1 MKMGVRSVPKFRI
14 SMRRS
19 QETASPLFFC
29 GIREPLTQ
37 GSNRFPPHSSSRTVM
52 GPSGCCL
59 SVPQRNG
66 ASIFPVMRQCR
77 GRPFKE
83 RSGMGICLKKT
94 RRPRHKEDVSCFY
107 LYKLR
112 PENRSCRF
120 LRAREQVLLH
130 GEALHTHGG
139 AANPSSDENK
149 TPRRVQSG
157 DGNPPFLQPYAA
169 LHPYVIPLSTDFLG
183 SCHRQSFFPNIHL
196 KISKMYGIMALPP
209 VPILSVA

>member
-139 AANPSSDENK
+139 AANQSSDENK
-149 TPRRVQSG
+149 TPRRAQSG

-169 LHPYVIPLSTDFLG
+169 LHLF
-183 SCHRQSFFPNIHL
+183 
-196 KISKMYGIMALPP
+196 M
-209 VPILSVA
+209 

>member
-1 MKMGVRSVPKFRI
+1 
-14 SMRRS
+14 
-19 QETASPLFFC
+19 
-29 GIREPLTQ
+29 
-37 GSNRFPPHSSSRTVM
+37 
-52 GPSGCCL
+52 
-59 SVPQRNG
+59 
-66 ASIFPVMRQCR
+66 
-77 GRPFKE
+77 
-83 RSGMGICLKKT
+83 MGICLKKT

>member
-66 ASIFPVMRQCR
+66 ASIFPVMRQYR
-77 GRPFKE
+77 RRPSKE
-83 RSGMGICLKKT
+83 RSGMGICLKNPDACGIK
-94 RRPRHKEDVSCFY
+94 RMLAVFY
-107 LYKLR
+107 LYKLKR
-112 PENRSCRF
+112 RTENCRF